1 MLGGFF
7 MISISLCM
15 IVKNEE
21 EVLSRCLSSMERI
34 ADEIVV
40 VDTGSSDATKEI
52 ALKHGA
58 EVYDFPWIDDFSAAR
73 NFSFSKASM
82 EYILWLDADDV
93 ISDEDQKK
101 LLALKRTLDAGVDA
115 VMMRYD
121 TAFDAQGRPVF
132 SFYRERLVKRARG
145 FRWEEPVHEFLH
157 AYGNVINA
165 DIRVTHKK
173 PNRAGEPGR
182 NVRIYEALLARG
194 ETLSPRGTYY
204 FARELKDAGRFEEAA
219 ARFDAFLASRKGWR
233 EDNITACLELSRCMA
248 ALGKE
253 EASLKAIFES
263 FRYDAPRAEA
273 CCQIGYNFKG
283 RGEYRLAAFWFS
295 LVERLERPADS
306 WGFTE
311 LDCWGYIPFLECA
324 VCYDRLGEPE
334 KAAYYNELAAAAKP
348 DSQAVAHNR
357 AYFAIR
363 RAEGKSASLLPGE

>member
-1 MLGGFF
+1 
-7 MISISLCM
+7 M

-21 EVLSRCLSSMERI
+21 EVLSRCLSSAEGI

-40 VDTGSSDATKEI
+40 VDTGSADATKEI

-58 EVYDFPWIDDFSAAR
+58 RVYDFPWADDFSAAR
-73 NFSFSKASM
+73 NFSFSKAAM

-93 ISDEDQKK
+93 ILDGDRGK
-101 LLALKRTLDAGVDA
+101 LLALKETLDTGVDA

-132 SFYRERLVKRARG
+132 SFYRERLIKRARG
-145 FRWEEPVHEFLH
+145 FQWEEPVHEFLRT
-157 AYGNVINA
+157 YGNVINA
-165 DIRVTHKK
+165 DIHVTHKK
-173 PNRAGEPGR
+173 PNRVGEPGR

-194 ETLSPRGTYY
+194 ETLSPRGMYY

-219 ARFDAFLASRKGWR
+219 GYFNAFLASRKGWR

-253 EASLKAIFES
+253 EAALKALFES
-263 FRYDAPRAEA
+263 FLYDAPRAEV
-273 CCQIGYNFKG
+273 CCQIGYRLKG
-283 RGEYRLAAFWFS
+283 RGDYCLAVFWFS
-295 LVERLERPADS
+295 LVERLERPVDS
-306 WGFTE
+306 WGFME

-324 VCYDRLGEPE
+324 VCYDRLGELE
-334 KAAYYNELAAAAKP
+334 KAEYYNELAAAAKP

-357 AYFAIR
+357 AYFAAR
-363 RAEGKSASLLPGE
+363 RAGGKTLSLFPGE